1 MLKTNNSLY
10 RALGSL
16 NGDQLY
22 VLAAIYWADLTETEV
37 AAEMTHNRLQ
47 LVTRD
52 RVHRIRRTAE
62 GRLRR
67 DLLRQAEIN
76 QLVAA

>member
-1 MLKTNNSLY
+1 MTNISLY
-10 RALGSL
+10 GALGSL
-16 NGDQLY
+16 TGDQLY
-22 VLAAIYWADLTETEV
+22 VLAAIYWADLNETQV
-37 AAEMTHNRLQ
+37 AAEMTQNRTE

-67 DLLRQAEIN
+67 NLRQQAEMN
-76 QLVAA
+76 RLVAA

>member
-1 MLKTNNSLY
+1 MTNASLY
-10 RALGSL
+10 RALSSL
-16 NGDQLY
+16 SGDELY
-22 VLAAIYWADLTETEV
+22 VIAAIYWADLNETQV
-37 AAEMTHNRLQ
+37 AAEMTQNRMQ

-67 DLLRQAEIN
+67 NLHQQPETDGR
-76 QLVAA
+76 VAA

>member
-1 MLKTNNSLY
+1 MTIAALC
-10 RALGSL
+10 RAMGSL

-22 VLAAIYWADLTETEV
+22 VIAAIYWADLNETQV
-37 AAEMTHNRLQ
+37 AAEMTRNRGI

-67 DLLRQAEIN
+67 SLLQVATELDLR
-76 QLVAA
+76 VAA